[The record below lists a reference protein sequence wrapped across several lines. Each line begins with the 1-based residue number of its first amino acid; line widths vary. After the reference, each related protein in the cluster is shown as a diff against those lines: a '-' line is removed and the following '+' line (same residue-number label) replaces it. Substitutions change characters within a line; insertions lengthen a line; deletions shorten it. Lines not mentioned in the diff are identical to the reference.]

1 MEYLKRTFQKN
12 PRVLGKNV
20 VKEKSFQWAFYLYHK
35 YFKHVTSSSVDI
47 FKLSIDTAKSLEGR
61 GVKAI
66 MKDLM
71 KPENEVRI
79 TDITTDGD
87 TAPCKIASGLV
98 WDEGDGVPDALVGQK
113 VVKNEPKL
121 HRG

>member
-1 MEYLKRTFQKN
+1 
-12 PRVLGKNV
+12 
-20 VKEKSFQWAFYLYHK
+20 
-35 YFKHVTSSSVDI
+35 
-47 FKLSIDTAKSLEGR
+47 
-61 GVKAI
+61 
-66 MKDLM
+66 MKDLL

-87 TAPCKIASGLV
+87 TAPCKIAAGLV
-98 WDEGDGVPDALVGQK
+98 WEKEDGVPDVLVGQK